1 MVMINYTFNRDHRR
15 PNPIAEVSNF
25 YQKSFALALL
35 NWEINRQEERLK
47 SLKSLPTLKNN

>member
-1 MVMINYTFNRDHRR
+1 MINYSFKRDHRH
-15 PNPIAEVSNF
+15 PNRMADVSNF

-47 SLKSLPTLKNN
+47 GLKSVLNKK